1 MNWMLEKQNLFY
13 IIFVSVNVENR
24 WENSLLCGAAG
35 ETWYLEQPLVMMIII
50 FAVGDIIIVSPPGYS
65 QLC

>member
-1 MNWMLEKQNLFY
+1 MLKTDANT
-13 IIFVSVNVENR
+13 R

-35 ETWYLEQPLVMMIII
+35 ETWYLEQLVVMMIMV
-50 FAVGDIIIVSPPGYS
+50 FAVGDIIIMSPPGSS